1 MNSSA
6 RSSCP
11 FCPDITLDPISHHAI
26 SCRHGGDVVIRHNRL
41 RNIIVN
47 LCRHAHLSARVEVGR
62 GLLGSHDYSRPADV
76 LVDGW
81 DRAKSAACD
90 VTITSSLTPA
100 TLTEASIHEGA
111 AALAAETRKHAAND
125 ARCQAAWMDM
135 HSSCSGNIWELG
147 KGSRCFG
154 ERKHGALGKGSTM
167 LWGKEA
173 RCFGERK
180 HGALGKGS
188 TVLWG
193 KEARCF
199 GEGSTVLWG
208 KEARCFGERKHG
220 ALGKI
225 STVLWGKEAR
235 SFGERKHGALGKGS
249 TVLWGKEA
257 RCFFSRLATLLALR
271 QGHSKSTVVN
281 NIYGWLNLSLVSLFD
296 DEVRQCFA
304 ECTAVDTP
312 DFTWQQAQLSLSRGG
327 LGLRRVSYHSPATYV
342 ASAVS
347 SGLSHEHGPSLGAFQ
362 ISGRGRYPSYDQLDS

>member
-11 FCPDITLDPISHHAI
+11 FCPDITLDPLSHHAI

-41 RNIIVN
+41 RNIIVD
-47 LCRHAHLSARVEVGR
+47 LCRHAHLSVRVEVGR
-62 GLLGSHDYSRPADV
+62 GLLGSQDYSRPADV

-90 VTITSSLTPA
+90 VTVTSSLTPA

-125 ARCQAAWMDM
+125 ARYQAAWMDM

-154 ERKHGALGKGSTM
+154 ERKHGALGKGNTVLWGKEARCFGERKHGALGKGSTM
-167 LWGKEA
+167 LWGKEARCFGERKHDALGKEAQCFGERKHGALGKGSTVLWGKEA

-199 GEGSTVLWG
+199 GERKHGALGKGSTVLWG

-220 ALGKI
+220 ALGK
-225 STVLWGKEAR
+225 
-235 SFGERKHGALGKGS
+235 GS
-249 TVLWGKEA
+249 TVLFLTLGYSAGIKTRTFQVYSCQQHLWLAQPLSSEVCGKVHYGHRESWLEKLVVFS
-257 RCFFSRLATLLALR
+257 FFGVLLYLYCC
-271 QGHSKSTVVN
+271 
-281 NIYGWLNLSLVSLFD
+281 I
-296 DEVRQCFA
+296 C
-304 ECTAVDTP
+304 
-312 DFTWQQAQLSLSRGG
+312 
-327 LGLRRVSYHSPATYV
+327 
-342 ASAVS
+342 
-347 SGLSHEHGPSLGAFQ
+347 
-362 ISGRGRYPSYDQLDS
+362 I

>member
-90 VTITSSLTPA
+90 VTVTSSLTPA

-225 STVLWGKEAR
+225 STVLW
-235 SFGERKHGALGKGS
+235 ERKHGPLGKGS

-257 RCFFSRLATLLALR
+257 RCFGERK
-271 QGHSKSTVVN
+271 H
-281 NIYGWLNLSLVSLFD
+281 
-296 DEVRQCFA
+296 
-304 ECTAVDTP
+304 
-312 DFTWQQAQLSLSRGG
+312 
-327 LGLRRVSYHSPATYV
+327 
-342 ASAVS
+342 
-347 SGLSHEHGPSLGAFQ
+347 GAF
-362 ISGRGRYPSYDQLDS
+362 SHAWLLCWH